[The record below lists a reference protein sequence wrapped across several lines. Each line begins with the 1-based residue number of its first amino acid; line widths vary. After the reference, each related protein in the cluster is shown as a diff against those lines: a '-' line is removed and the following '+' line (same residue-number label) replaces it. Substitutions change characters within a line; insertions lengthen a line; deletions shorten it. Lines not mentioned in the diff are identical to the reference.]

1 LPCGA
6 TGQRRDRSLPRPT
19 WLPDG
24 RSWVNS
30 SSMSELGIVAGSHP
44 LHDAS
49 RQIPLQRLGARFVI
63 CKNISRPFCDSRM
76 SFVACEVPD
85 SLLAEKRAF
94 GADHVRRHLVPP
106 LARERRQRVDVEGVR
121 PTGARM

>member
-1 LPCGA
+1 MSCLRESGNSQSWRPLLREG
-6 TGQRRDRSLPRPT
+6 RRY
-19 WLPDG
+19 
-24 RSWVNS
+24 V
-30 SSMSELGIVAGSHP
+30 VAGSHP

-49 RQIPLQRLGARFVI
+49 RQIPLQRLGTRFVI